1 MPDLFKD
8 FKDVLENFLKFPH
21 IAPKSK
27 KTKLS
32 HLRAVIPNL
41 LGTRDGFHGR
51 QFFYRLGGGEELV
64 WNDSS
69 ALHLLCTLFLLLLLY
84 QLHLRASGIRSWR
97 LRSPA
102 LEEVWNL
109 FLLSLHCGKYNYF
122 FNVYSNCSINAK
134 LSISS
139 SFCWSWTYL
148 TLVSGSHK
156 LPDFPEDECK
166 CLSKCLD

>member
-1 MPDLFKD
+1 MRFSNKVKIKKKKSRPFIREVPDLFKD
-8 FKDVLENFLKFPH
+8 FKDVLENFLNFPQ

-27 KTKLS
+27 MTKLS
-32 HLRAVIPNL
+32 HLRAAVPNH
-41 LGTRDGFHGR
+41 LGMRDGFHGR
-51 QFFYRLGGGEELV
+51 QLFYRLGGGGGGLV

-109 FLLSLHCGKYNYF
+109 FLLSLHCGKYTCF
-122 FNVYSNCSINAK
+122 LKC
-134 LSISS
+134 IS
-139 SFCWSWTYL
+139 
-148 TLVSGSHK
+148 
-156 LPDFPEDECK
+156 
-166 CLSKCLD
+166 